1 MRDEFG
7 KGLAAYR
14 AWEWDAPARQFRRCL
29 ELRPRTIRLLRMSSA
44 SRPSE
49 RIHRPQ
55 NWDGVWHLTK
65 Q

>member
-14 AWEWDAPARQFRRCL
+14 ACEWDAPARQFRRCL
-29 ELRPRTIRLLRMSSA
+29 ELRLRAIRST
-44 SRPSE
+44 PYIE
-49 RIHRPQ
+49 RIATFQKDPPPA
-55 NWDGVWHLTK
+55 NWDGVWHFTK

>member
-29 ELRPRTIRLLRMSSA
+29 ELRPRTGLDRSSLPILA
-44 SRPSE
+44 
-49 RIHRPQ
+49 
-55 NWDGVWHLTK
+55 
-65 Q
+65 